1 MAEAALEERMAKIEG
16 AFTQIDQRLARVE
29 TELTEVRA
37 EIRNLSRLI
46 ISVLIPMW
54 VTIVGAILAVALR

>member
-1 MAEAALEERMAKIEG
+1 MAKIEG